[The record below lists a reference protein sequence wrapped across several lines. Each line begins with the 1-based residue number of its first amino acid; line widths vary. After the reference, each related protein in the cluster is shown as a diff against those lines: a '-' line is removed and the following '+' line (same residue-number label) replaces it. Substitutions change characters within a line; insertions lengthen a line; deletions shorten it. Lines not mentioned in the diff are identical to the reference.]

1 MSVLRA
7 WIRAA
12 RLPSQSYIALPLI
25 LGQMLALHVTGMWSW
40 PIFVIVALF
49 GISDQLYIV
58 FANDYADRE
67 TDALNETS
75 TVFSGGSRV
84 LVDGSLSPEAL
95 LRAAILMATLA
106 IATGVALL
114 VGWGHALVLPLVLI
128 GLLLLWAYSFAP
140 LRMSYRGG
148 GEFLQMLGVGLVL
161 PLIGYAA
168 QAGDLALFP
177 MEVLA
182 FLLPLNLA
190 TSLSTALPDEPS
202 DRISRKL
209 TLPVLLGGGAVRVL
223 IIALNSL
230 GLVLFAILAAPAF
243 DDLSWSLEALLAL
256 PALSVA
262 LQVFTA
268 ERAGPGT
275 GSILAFVFFSL
286 LCNLSLVALLIVGLA
301 TG

>member
-1 MSVLRA
+1 MSALRA

-25 LGQMLALHVTGMWSW
+25 FGQMLALHVTGMWSW

-49 GISDQLYIV
+49 GIFDQLYIV

-84 LVDGSLSPEAL
+84 LVDGSLSPKAL
-95 LRAAILMATLA
+95 FRAAILMAVLA

-128 GLLLLWAYSFAP
+128 GLVLLWAYSFAP

-168 QAGDLALFP
+168 QAGNLSRFP
-177 MEVLA
+177 VEVFA

-202 DRISRKL
+202 DRISDKR
-209 TLPVLLGGGAVRVL
+209 TLAVLLGGTAARTL
-223 IIALNSL
+223 IIALNCG
-230 GLVLFAILAAPAF
+230 GLALFAILVSPAF

-256 PALSVA
+256 PVLSVV
-262 LQVFTA
+262 LQVLMA
-268 ERAGPGT
+268 RRAAPGT

-286 LCNLSLVALLIVGLA
+286 LCNLSLVALLIIGLA
-301 TG
+301 TA